1 MNAPAHEEAREL
13 LPWLANGSL
22 AGAELERVQAH
33 VRDCAECRADLAT
46 LHMLRAAGPGPGM
59 APDCD
64 PERAL
69 ARLLPQLDAPAM
81 PGSLVPPVV
90 PMAPDVSGAP
100 VVPVVPGW
108 RRRLAA
114 NERSWLRWGTA
125 LQFGAIAILATL
137 LAQRSGDGAASSG
150 PYRALGAA
158 PAAQAALIVTF
169 RPETP
174 ERELRRIV
182 HASGASVAGGPTTT
196 GAWLLDADGGAASAL
211 QALRREPAVTLAEP
225 LAPEGRP

>member
-1 MNAPAHEEAREL
+1 MNAAAHEEAQEL

-22 AGAELERVQAH
+22 AGAEQERMQAH

-46 LHMLRAAGPGPGM
+46 LHTLRAAGPGL
-59 APDCD
+59 APECD
-64 PERAL
+64 PEQAL
-69 ARLLPQLDAPAM
+69 ARLLPRLDAPAM
-81 PGSLVPPVV
+81 PGSLAPPL
-90 PMAPDVSGAP
+90 PSAPQ
-100 VVPVVPGW
+100 VVPGW
-108 RRRLAA
+108 RQRLAA

-125 LQFGAIAILATL
+125 LQFGAIALLATL
-137 LAQRSGDGAASSG
+137 LAQRSGDDSPASGPASG

-158 PAAQAALIVTF
+158 PPAQAALIVTF

-174 ERELRRIV
+174 EQELRRIV
-182 HASGASVAGGPTTT
+182 RASGARVAGGPTAT
-196 GAWLLDADGGAASAL
+196 GAWLLDADGAAASVL